1 MFYYYVAIAGIKKLN
16 EMEKNILLTLIK
28 EIMVFPLLEIDDDL
42 LIAQDSKEKSF
53 SWQEFINST
62 NSEFLSNLKLYESNY
77 FNDLKTLKTNLK
89 TIFKKDVFKETYNND
104 ITLLY
109 GHIRSYLNEDLK
121 KEVFK
126 SLYNDKEFLKSI
138 KIYLLNNQNTSLS
151 AKQANLHRNT
161 IINRINKFEKITG
174 YNLKNYQEA
183 VFIYLLLKE

>member
-77 FNDLKTLKTNLK
+77 FNDLKALKTNLK

-138 KIYLLNNQNTSLS
+138 KIYLHNNQNTSLS

>member
-1 MFYYYVAIAGIKKLN
+1 MFYYYVAIAGITKLN

-77 FNDLKTLKTNLK
+77 FNDLKALKTNLK

-161 IINRINKFEKITG
+161 LINRINKFEKITG

>member
-1 MFYYYVAIAGIKKLN
+1 MFYYYVAIAGITKLN

-77 FNDLKTLKTNLK
+77 FNDLKALKTNLK

>member
-1 MFYYYVAIAGIKKLN
+1 MFYYYVAIADIKKLN

-77 FNDLKTLKTNLK
+77 FNDLKALKTNLK

-161 IINRINKFEKITG
+161 LINRINKFEKITG

>member
-1 MFYYYVAIAGIKKLN
+1 MFYYYVAIAGITKLN

-28 EIMVFPLLEIDDDL
+28 EIMVFPLLEIDDDF

-77 FNDLKTLKTNLK
+77 FNDLKALKTNLK

>member
-1 MFYYYVAIAGIKKLN
+1 MFYYYVAIAGITKLN

>member
-1 MFYYYVAIAGIKKLN
+1 
-16 EMEKNILLTLIK
+16 
-28 EIMVFPLLEIDDDL
+28 
-42 LIAQDSKEKSF
+42 
-53 SWQEFINST
+53 
-62 NSEFLSNLKLYESNY
+62 
-77 FNDLKTLKTNLK
+77 LKTNLK

-161 IINRINKFEKITG
+161 LINRINKFEKITG

>member
-77 FNDLKTLKTNLK
+77 FNDLKALKTNLK

-161 IINRINKFEKITG
+161 LINRINKFEKITG

>member
-161 IINRINKFEKITG
+161 LINRINKFEKITG

>member
-77 FNDLKTLKTNLK
+77 FNDLKALKTNLK